1 MPPEEQTSVWE
12 DGPRMVLILSIVL
25 ALFISWPW
33 NLVVVLCGAIAEVG
47 EVVWGRRL
55 ARRWRPKSGPE
66 TMVGKTAEVV
76 VPCRPSGQVRVHG
89 ELWEARC
96 AAGADIGDDV
106 RITAL
111 EELTLVVE
119 RVRAASASPHGQS
132 PSRQV

>member
-1 MPPEEQTSVWE
+1 MI
-12 DGPRMVLILSIVL
+12 LILAIVL
-25 ALFISWPW
+25 SALFISWPW
-33 NLVVVLCGAIAEVG
+33 NLVVVICGAIAEVG

-66 TMVGKTAEVV
+66 TMVGQTAEVV

-111 EELTLVVE
+111 DELTLVVE
-119 RVRAASASPHGQS
+119 PVRAQ
-132 PSRQV
+132 